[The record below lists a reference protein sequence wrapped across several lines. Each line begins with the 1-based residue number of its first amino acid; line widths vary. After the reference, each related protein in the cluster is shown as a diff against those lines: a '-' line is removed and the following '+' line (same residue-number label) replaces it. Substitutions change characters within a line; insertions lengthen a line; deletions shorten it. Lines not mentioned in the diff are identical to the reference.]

1 MTKKILRTELMEVP
15 DDFDIEDREE
25 IYFDQVF
32 IDESYSRQLEELKT
46 QLEDQNDR
54 IQAILKILL
63 KYSFLTE
70 KNV

>member
-1 MTKKILRTELMEVP
+1 MEVP